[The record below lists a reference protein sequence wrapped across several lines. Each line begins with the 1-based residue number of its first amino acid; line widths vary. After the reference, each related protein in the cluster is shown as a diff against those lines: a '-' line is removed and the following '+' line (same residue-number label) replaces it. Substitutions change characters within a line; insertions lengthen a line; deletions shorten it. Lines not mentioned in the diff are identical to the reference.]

1 MPEKTQPKLVF
12 EELTGEI
19 RQIAFEVHS
28 YFGNGFL
35 EKVYENAMVNRL
47 RKSGLDVKQQATIT
61 ILDFDGYTVGE
72 YYADILVNDSII
84 IEMKAAKAIAP
95 EHESQLLHYLKAT
108 NKKVGLLINFGSTR
122 LEFKRFVLG

>member
-1 MPEKTQPKLVF
+1 MHRNCRT
-12 EELTGEI
+12 
-19 RQIAFEVHS
+19 
-28 YFGNGFL
+28 NG
-35 EKVYENAMVNRL
+35 
-47 RKSGLDVKQQATIT
+47 QQALIT